1 MSIKIYSIAVIV
13 LPANF
18 VSNASSSRSSKA
30 ANARRA
36 PAIFASFLLL
46 PVPYNQNKIL
56 FI

>member
-1 MSIKIYSIAVIV
+1 MIRENKEFQCF

-36 PAIFASFLLL
+36 PAILASFLLL
-46 PVPYNQNKIL
+46 PVPYK
-56 FI
+56 